1 MKKFKFTHLLGYE
14 KKFKNMFDEFG
25 LKYIPSSRISQYFSY
40 LNKLEKARR
49 LDRKKFGEFVQK
61 NKAKYYYSQFYV
73 REICN
78 IVDAIESSTQ
88 DQKIVKE
95 KLKDLVKGTYLLS
108 EETINNTKARNTT
121 FELVL
126 FSFFNSKGLKVKLDD
141 PNPDMKLFTN
151 NFIYNIE
158 CKRPYLAK
166 SLEKNIKEAV
176 RQLRKSKNSRSIST
190 IALSLEQ
197 IVLGDDLILHSHNE
211 RAALSYLEFLL
222 TKFAHENLP
231 MVSKTCGD
239 DPFLILYY
247 LSCLSGFEESSPM
260 SHTTYVVGNVYNFE
274 GSLSSR
280 IYNDLQ
286 IMSSQE
292 E

>member
-14 KKFKNMFDEFG
+14 RKFKNMLDEFG

-40 LNKLEKARR
+40 LNKLEKARK
-49 LDRKKFGEFVQK
+49 LDREKFGEFIHK

-78 IVDAIESSTQ
+78 IVDAIEGSSQ
-88 DQKIVKE
+88 DKRIVKE

-108 EETINNTKARNTT
+108 EENINNTKARNTT

-126 FSFFNSKGLKVKLDD
+126 FSFFNSKGLKVRLDD
-141 PNPDMKLFTN
+141 PNPDMKLFTD

-176 RQLRKSKNSRSIST
+176 RQLRKSKDSKSIST
-190 IALSLEQ
+190 LALSLEQ
-197 IVLGDDLILHSHNE
+197 IVLGDDLILHSRNE
-211 RAALSYLEFLL
+211 KTALSYLGSVLAR
-222 TKFAHENLP
+222 FARENLS
-231 MVSKTCGD
+231 MVNKICKD
-239 DPFLILYY
+239 EPFLVLYY
-247 LSCLSGFEESSPM
+247 LSCLSGFEENLPM
-260 SHTTYVVGNVYNFE
+260 SHTTHITGNVYNFE
-274 GSLSSR
+274 ENLSSR
-280 IYNDLQ
+280 IYDDLYTTL
-286 IMSSQE
+286 S
-292 E
+292 